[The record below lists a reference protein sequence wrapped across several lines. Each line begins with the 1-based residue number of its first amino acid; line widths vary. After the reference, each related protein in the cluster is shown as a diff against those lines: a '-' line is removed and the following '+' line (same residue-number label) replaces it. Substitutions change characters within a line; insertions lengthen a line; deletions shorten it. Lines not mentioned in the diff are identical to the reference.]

1 MKVIKI
7 DLPQDISQLEIHP
20 FADEHIGDEHC
31 DIKRLL
37 SRIDYVKNTPNA
49 YCILNGDILD
59 NATKTSIGDVYVQEF
74 NPMEQLKR
82 AVEIFSPIKDKILCI
97 THGNHEN
104 RTYKKEGINLSY
116 LIARQLGLEDKYSS
130 TSAVLFIR
138 FGELSNH
145 RKESN
150 GSGRLR
156 KACYTIYTLHGSGG
170 GRKEGAKAIRL
181 ADMASIIDTDI
192 YIHSHTHLP
201 MVMKQAFHRIDTKNS
216 AVALVDKLF
225 VNTAANLKYGGYG
238 EAGEF
243 KPSSMDT
250 PVIYL
255 NGKKKEFNA
264 RL

>member
-1 MKVIKI
+1 MNTIKI
-7 DLPQDISQLEIHP
+7 DLSQDISQLEIHT

-37 SRIDYVKNTPNA
+37 TRIDYVKNTPNA

-59 NATKTSIGDVYVQEF
+59 NATRTSIGDVYMQEF
-74 NPMEQLKR
+74 DPMGQLQK

-104 RTYKKEGINLSY
+104 RTYKKEGINLSR
-116 LIARQLGLEDKYSS
+116 LIANQLGLADKYTP

-138 FGELSNH
+138 FGTASNGK
-145 RKESN
+145 KETN
-150 GSGRLR
+150 GSGKVR
-156 KACYTIYTLHGSGG
+156 KICYTVYTLHGSGG

-201 MVMKQAFHRIDTKNS
+201 MVMKQAFHRIDTSNS
-216 AVALVDKLF
+216 TVACVDKLF

-243 KPSSMDT
+243 KPSSMET

-255 NGKKKEFNA
+255 NGTKKEFNA

>member
-1 MKVIKI
+1 MNVIKI

-37 SRIDYVKNTPNA
+37 ARIDYVKNTPNA

-59 NATKTSIGDVYVQEF
+59 NATKTSIGDVYMQEF

-82 AVEIFSPIKDKILCI
+82 AVEMFSPIKDKILCI

-104 RTYKKEGINLSY
+104 RTYKKEGINLSH
-116 LIARQLGLEDKYSS
+116 LIARQLGLEDKYSP

-138 FGELSNH
+138 FGEQSC
-145 RKESN
+145 RQKETN
-150 GSGRLR
+150 GSGKIR
-156 KACYTIYTLHGSGG
+156 KVCYTIYTLHGSGG

-201 MVMKQAFHRIDTKNS
+201 MVIKQAFHRIDTKNS
-216 AVALVDKLF
+216 TVAFVDKLF
-225 VNTAANLKYGGYG
+225 INTADNLKYGGYG

-255 NGKKKEFNA
+255 NGTKKEFNA

>member
-1 MKVIKI
+1 MKTIKI
-7 DLPQDISQLEIHP
+7 DLPRELTEIEIHT

-31 DIKRLL
+31 DMKRLL
-37 SRIDYVKNTPNA
+37 ERIEYVKNTPNA

-59 NATKTSIGDVYVQEF
+59 NATKTSIGDTYSQEF
-74 NPMEQLKR
+74 NPMEQLQR
-82 AVEIFSPIKDKILCI
+82 AIEMFEPIKDKILCV

-104 RTYKKEGINLSY
+104 RTYKKEGINISY
-116 LIARQLGLEDKYSS
+116 LIARQLGIDDKYTP

-138 FGELSNH
+138 FGSKHNGH
-145 RKESN
+145 KESN
-150 GSGRLR
+150 GSGQVR
-156 KACYTIYTLHGSGG
+156 KICYTMYVLHGSGG

-201 MVMKQAFHRIDTKNS
+201 MIMKQGFHRIDTQNS
-216 AVALVDKLF
+216 YVALVDKLF
-225 VNTAANLKYGGYG
+225 VNTAANLRYGGYG

-243 KPSSMDT
+243 KPSSMET
-250 PVIYL
+250 PTIYL
-255 NGKKKEFNA
+255 SGTKKDFKA